1 MKKFIYYSF
10 LYLSFVF
17 LINFIFTEEKGNFLF
32 LLLTFIGVVYN
43 ALVIFKTGVL
53 SKKFKFLSAGFIGVT
68 TCFLVFNGG
77 IIPLMYIN
85 EFNFIRANK
94 LIAFLDNRMLVKFAS
109 VTAVGNIFYWLGY
122 MTKMG
127 DYLFA
132 IYHEGFGYKKFLKM
146 DINAVFPKF
155 LIVTGIFFNIILFSN
170 GAFGRGIATADDFS
184 GIMKYL
190 VVFSGYI
197 EKLSLIGYF
206 LLALIYFK
214 TKRFKIWYWTV
225 LFIQI
230 FFALVSG
237 ARGPIIFL
245 FILTLLPYYYVF
257 RKITVT
263 MLLIG
268 VFTMIFAFTIAS
280 EVKRFTQA
288 FENTSEVS
296 VTEYADAFI
305 EFREDSSTEFERKI
319 YNSVYYSIMERLN
332 TVAPGSI
339 AIKYKDE
346 HGIDKTDPKFVQ
358 ELITIPVFTII
369 PRSKILNSK
378 FMSWGNW
385 FRIKVLGYSDT
396 YMSNTSFGQVAFF
409 YMGGKWF
416 LVIIGFFVYGLTMRF
431 CNNILEIDS
440 GISFLIFLAA
450 LSAIGYISASVPGAY
465 VSFLRNVIFIP
476 PMFYIVIKIFNRLRL

>member
-1 MKKFIYYSF
+1 MKRFIYYSF
-10 LYLSFVF
+10 IYLALVF
-17 LINFIFTEEKGNFLF
+17 LINLIYTDERGNFLF
-32 LLLTFIGVVYN
+32 LLLTFFGLLYN
-43 ALVIFKTGVL
+43 ILVIAKTRVL
-53 SKKFKFLSAGFIGVT
+53 SGKFKLLSAGFIGVT
-68 TCFLVFNGG
+68 TCFLIFNGG
-77 IIPLMYIN
+77 IIPLMYIR
-85 EFNFIRANK
+85 EFNFINANK
-94 LIAFLDNRMLVKFAS
+94 LIAFLDNKMLVKFAS
-109 VTAVGNIFYWLGY
+109 VTAVGNILYWMGY
-122 MTKMG
+122 MSKLG

-132 IYHEGFGYKKFLKM
+132 IYYEGFGFKKFLQM
-146 DINAVFPKF
+146 DINAVFPKS
-155 LIVTGIFFNIILFSN
+155 LIVGGLFLNLILFSN
-170 GAFGRGIATADDFS
+170 GAFGRGIATADNFS
-184 GIMKYL
+184 GFMKYL

-214 TKRFKIWYWTV
+214 TKKYKTWYWTT
-225 LFIQI
+225 LFLQI

-288 FENTSEVS
+288 FDNSSDVS
-296 VTEYADAFI
+296 VTEYADAFLD
-305 EFREDSSTEFERKI
+305 FREESATEFERKI

-339 AIKYKDE
+339 AIKYKDD

-358 ELITIPVFTII
+358 ELITIPLFTLV
-369 PRSKILNSK
+369 PRSKVLNSK

-396 YMSNTSFGQVAFF
+396 YMSNTSFGQVAYF

-416 LVIIGFFVYGLTMRF
+416 LVIIGFFVYGMTLRF
-431 CNNILEIDS
+431 CNNILELES

-450 LSAIGYISASVPGAY
+450 LSAIGYISASVPGSY

-476 PMFYIVIKIFNRLRL
+476 PIFYIVIKLFNRLRL

>member
-10 LYLSFVF
+10 VYLAFVF
-17 LINFIFTEEKGNFLF
+17 FINLYYTDDRGNFLYLF
-32 LLLTFIGVVYN
+32 LTFVGVVYN
-43 ALVIFKTGVL
+43 VLVIFKTGVL
-53 SKKFKFLSAGFIGVT
+53 SGKFKLLSAGFIGVT
-68 TCFLVFNGG
+68 TCFLIFNGG
-77 IIPLMYIN
+77 VIPLMYIR
-85 EFNFIRANK
+85 EFNFINANK
-94 LIAFLDNRMLVKFAS
+94 LIAFLDNKMLVKFAS
-109 VTAVGNIFYWLGY
+109 VTAVGNIIYWLGY
-122 MTKMG
+122 ITKMG

-132 IYHEGFGYKKFLKM
+132 IYYKAFNYKKFLNLN
-146 DINAVFPKF
+146 INDVFPKV
-155 LIVTGIFFNIILFSN
+155 LIVTGLLFNLILFSN
-170 GAFGRGIATADDFS
+170 GAFGRGTATAEDFS
-184 GIMKYL
+184 GLMKYL
-190 VVFSGYI
+190 VIFSGYI

-206 LLALIYFK
+206 LLALLYFK
-214 TKRFKIWYWTV
+214 TKKYKIWFWTV
-225 LFIQI
+225 LIIQI
-230 FFALVSG
+230 VFALVSG

-245 FILTLLPYYYVF
+245 FILTLLPYYYVY
-257 RKITVT
+257 KKLTVT
-263 MLLIG
+263 MVFVG
-268 VFTMIFAFTIAS
+268 VITMVFAFTIAS

-288 FENTSEVS
+288 FDNSSEVS

-305 EFREDSSTEFERKI
+305 DFREESATEFERKI

-358 ELITIPVFTII
+358 ELITIPLFTVV
-369 PRSKILNSK
+369 PRSKVLNSK

-416 LVIIGFFVYGLTMRF
+416 LVIIGFFVYGMTMRF
-431 CNNILEIDS
+431 INNILEIDS

-450 LSAIGYISASVPGAY
+450 LSAVGYISASVPGAY

-476 PMFYIVIKIFNRLRL
+476 PIFYIVIKVFNRLRL